1 MGKKTG
7 PRIVYYIIVLI
18 KQAIPRFAHRL
29 ETSLLVRMNEQTHS
43 KPTINKDYRK
53 NRSHTPLS
61 FSPII
66 LPYFP
71 IQSLYFPS
79 QSPLFSI
86 SDHYHFAVRSTYAVF
101 SSPNRRFPYLTVV
114 FPYPIAIVLLCNRRF
129 PNPIT
134 IRRFFPQSERH
145 FPLSDRRISQANCRT
160 FLADHRI
167 SSAVGKAPPWNR
179 CMKTYFFDVHGTV
192 LRARISLWNW
202 HRPRIWLSL
211 WFVILYFCFFFIYN
225 SLVVCSTLLT
235 LNGLIT
241 PQFYL
246 IVYSLF

>member
-1 MGKKTG
+1 MRQAPTLPILVDLLGNWELGDGEWMLMKSSVTGNENYKRKWGKNG

-18 KQAIPRFAHRL
+18 KQPIPRFAHRL
-29 ETSLLVRMNEQTHS
+29 QTALLLRMNEQTHS

-101 SSPNRRFPYLTVV
+101 SSPNRRFSYLTVV

-129 PNPIT
+129 SQSDHHTPF
-134 IRRFFPQSERH
+134 FFPNLSAI
-145 FPLSDRRISQANCRT
+145 FP
-160 FLADHRI
+160 
-167 SSAVGKAPPWNR
+167 
-179 CMKTYFFDVHGTV
+179 
-192 LRARISLWNW
+192 
-202 HRPRIWLSL
+202 
-211 WFVILYFCFFFIYN
+211 
-225 SLVVCSTLLT
+225 
-235 LNGLIT
+235 
-241 PQFYL
+241 YL
-246 IVYSLF
+246 IVVFPRPIAVLS